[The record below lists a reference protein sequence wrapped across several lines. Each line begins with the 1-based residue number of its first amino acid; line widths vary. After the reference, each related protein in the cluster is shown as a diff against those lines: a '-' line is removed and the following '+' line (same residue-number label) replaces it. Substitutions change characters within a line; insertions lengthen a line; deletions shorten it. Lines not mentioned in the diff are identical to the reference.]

1 MGAETKTAFITGI
14 CGQVGSYMAEHLLS
28 LGYSVHGLVRRT
40 SITARPRIDH
50 LQGNP
55 RLHLHYGDLL
65 DSGSLFR
72 LLRDIQPAEIYHLA
86 AQSHVAVSF
95 HEPEHTADVDY
106 LGTARLLEAYRQTC
120 PQARFYFASSSE
132 IFGSSPPPQHENTP
146 FAPCS
151 PYGIAKLA
159 ATWLCRNYRQAY
171 GLHINC
177 GICFNVESPRRGESF
192 VTRKI
197 ARGVARIALGLD
209 REPIKLGNLS
219 AMRDWM
225 HAMDAVRAMHL
236 MLQQEKPDDYV
247 LATGRSVSVGQF
259 LLKALSAA
267 GICPSDIRP
276 AVVIADYLRPVDV
289 PHLHG
294 DASKACRAMGWQP
307 QITLEQLAAEMVESD
322 LEAAK
327 AEATMRRVLQ
337 RS

>member
-132 IFGSSPPPQHENTP
+132 IFGTSPPPQHENTP

-197 ARGVARIALGLD
+197 TRGVARIALGL
-209 REPIKLGNLS
+209 EQSITLGSL
-219 AMRDWM
+219 APRRDWM
-225 HAMDAVRAMHL
+225 HAKDAVLAMHL
-236 MLQQEKPDDYV
+236 MLQQDTPDDYV
-247 LATGRSVSVGQF
+247 LATGRDASIYDF
-259 LLKALSAA
+259 LQLAHSAA
-267 GICPSDIRP
+267 GIEIGQGAICRDESQIRP
-276 AVVIADYLRPVDV
+276 VEVQHLR
-289 PHLHG
+289 G
-294 DASKACRAMGWQP
+294 DASKARRVLGWQP
-307 QITLEQLAAEMVESD
+307 TITLERLAAEMVESD
-322 LEAAK
+322 LEAAR